1 MCYTESMENKIA
13 KDKSEIV
20 AALPKACADERAAVE
35 FLESARWE
43 GSAKCPHCSSDS
55 VYQMKDR
62 KTGERNRRFLWRCR
76 PCGKQFTVRVGT
88 VYEDSLIPLR
98 HWCYAFWAACS
109 SKKGVSALQIKRQ
122 TGLSYKSAL
131 FMMHRIRKAMSGTG
145 TKTKLSGTVEA
156 DETYVGGKPRNVGQ
170 GIRGRGTK
178 KTPVFAMVE
187 RGGNVRA
194 SVVQRLD
201 GKTLS
206 AAINDAIDENARV
219 ITDENPT
226 YKGVAS
232 LNGRHETVNH
242 GRREYVRGDV
252 HSNTVEGFFSLIK
265 RGLYGVYHA
274 VSKKHL
280 GRYVGEFEFRYDT
293 RHMDDGERT
302 LTAIRQAQGIRLM
315 YVEQIA

>member
-1 MCYTESMENKIA
+1 MENIA

-35 FLESARWE
+35 FLEAARWE
-43 GSAKCPHCSSDS
+43 GAAKCPHCASEG
-55 VYQMKDR
+55 VYQMRDR

-131 FMMHRIRKAMSGTG
+131 FMMHRIRKAMRGTG
-145 TKTKLSGTVEA
+145 IKTVLSGTVEA
-156 DETYVGGKPRNVGQ
+156 DETYVGGKPRNPGAHNK
-170 GIRGRGTK
+170 RGRGTK
-178 KTPVFAMVE
+178 KTPVFAVIE

-201 GKTLS
+201 GASLT
-206 AAINDAIDENARV
+206 AAIKAVVDPSARV
-219 ITDENPT
+219 ITDESNA
-226 YKGVAS
+226 YNS
-232 LNGRHETVNH
+232 LPNHETVNH
-242 GRREYVRGDV
+242 GRREFARGDI

-280 GRYVGEFEFRYDT
+280 GRYIGEFEFRYDT
-293 RHMDDGERT
+293 RGLDDGART
-302 LTAIRQAQGIRLM
+302 VEAIRRATGVQLR
-315 YVEQIA
+315 YREQTA

>member
-1 MCYTESMENKIA
+1 MENTIA
-13 KDKSEIV
+13 KDKSAAV
-20 AALPKACADERAAVE
+20 SALPLACADEKTAVE
-35 FLESARWE
+35 FLESARWN
-43 GSAKCPHCSSDS
+43 GKALCPHCKSDG

-109 SKKGVSALQIKRQ
+109 SKKGVSALQVKRQ

-131 FMMHRIRKAMSGTG
+131 FMMHRVRAAMRGTG
-145 TKTKLSGTVEA
+145 IKTVLSGTVEA
-156 DETYVGGKPRNVGQ
+156 DETYVGGKPRNPGKHNK
-170 GIRGRGTK
+170 RGRGTK
-178 KTPVFAMVE
+178 KTPVFAVVE
-187 RGGNVRA
+187 RNGNVRT

-201 GKTLS
+201 GESLT
-206 AAINDAIDENARV
+206 AAIKAVTDPSARI
-219 ITDENPT
+219 ITDENPA
-226 YKGVAS
+226 YNKLA
-232 LNGRHETVNH
+232 NHETVNH
-242 GRREYVRGDV
+242 GRREFARGDV

-280 GRYVGEFEFRYDT
+280 PRYINEFEFRYDT
-293 RHMDDGERT
+293 RGMDDGERT
-302 LTAIRQAQGIRLM
+302 MTAMHRAAGVRLM
-315 YVEQIA
+315 YQEQTA